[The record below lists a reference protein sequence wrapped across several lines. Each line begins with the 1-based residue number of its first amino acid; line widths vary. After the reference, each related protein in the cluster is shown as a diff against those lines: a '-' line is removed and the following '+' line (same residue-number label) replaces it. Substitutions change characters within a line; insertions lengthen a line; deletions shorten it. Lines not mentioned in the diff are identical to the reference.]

1 MKSLEPSRGHRPH
14 EPGHGLLGPPE
25 PHYEPMHL
33 RDYWGIV
40 RSHPMLVFGFT
51 LLVTLLVGYWT
62 AGWSDYYEGSAR
74 LEIKPE
80 QPNPVIA
87 AGGKLPLMVD
97 RDPAYLNTQLQILTS
112 PSLLGFVVK
121 SLDLPNDKIFL
132 RHMVKGGRI
141 LRKLLRLVSLGPSY
155 MDDASL
161 TAAVPLTQS
170 LDPEA
175 TGSQLREAQ
184 RLEPYVHELQ
194 ERLTVEQV
202 KETHGITKETRL
214 VNLTFRHPHPLI
226 SAKIVNAIAD
236 AMVLTT
242 RRGREGAGD
251 VTSEYLRRRIEE
263 LRNEIHRG
271 EERLIQY
278 ARNHDIISLE
288 AGQNTAVDRLVS
300 LNRELLEAE
309 NERKLA
315 AANYQVAQSPQAAIS
330 LAREESNKLKDSE
343 SQLADLERQRA
354 LLLVGATEKWPR
366 VQEVNQQIEV
376 LKKQIAELGEQEVQT
391 LLNNLKTRLRQAQE
405 REDAIRDSFE
415 KQRLETQNQNE
426 AAVTYRLIK
435 QEIDTSNSLLSD
447 LRMRLR
453 EHDLARAGTESNI
466 RVVDYAL
473 IPDPKKPDGPWRL
486 VFVGLGF
493 ILSLGVGFGLAFFA
507 EYMDNTLRSPEEVRQ
522 VLQLPALAMIPA
534 AGRLAKG
541 HFWGSLNALRS
552 STDRP
557 RLLSQSAAPKLL
569 EEDYRRLRT
578 AVLLADPQHQPR
590 KILVT
595 SSVVGEGKTTTAI
608 NMAYSLRQTGAKV
621 LIIDAD
627 LRRPRI
633 HTVFGCDN
641 DQGLSDIL
649 SEETLTGQEALLRY
663 IRKDERTGVYF
674 VCAGRSVPN
683 PTELLGSQRM
693 KDFTAWATSGF
704 EFVLI
709 DSPAVLGCADP
720 ILLSTLADAVLLVVK
735 AGDSSRNLVQRSQQ
749 LLEDAGAPILGV
761 VLNNTDSHGNWPPYR
776 YYRDYTY
783 PDDGPDDGN
792 GSGRRA
798 HLRIMIRMGTFRDS

>member
-1 MKSLEPSRGHRPH
+1 MRSLEPGRSHRPH
-14 EPGHGLLGPPE
+14 EQGNGALFAPE

-33 RDYWGIV
+33 RDYWGIA
-40 RSHPMLVFGFT
+40 RSHPKLVLGFT

-62 AGWSDYYEGSAR
+62 AGWSDYYEASAR

-87 AGGKLPLMVD
+87 SGGKLPLLVD

-121 SLDLPNDKIFL
+121 SLDLPNDEIFQ
-132 RHMVKGGRI
+132 RHMVKGGRT
-141 LRKLLRLVSLGPSY
+141 LRKFLRLVSLGPSY
-155 MDDASL
+155 MEDATL
-161 TAAVPLTQS
+161 TTAIPLTQS
-170 LDPEA
+170 LDPE
-175 TGSQLREAQ
+175 TSGSQLREAQ
-184 RLEPYVHELQ
+184 RLAAYVSELQ
-194 ERLTVEQV
+194 GRLTVEQV
-202 KETHGITKETRL
+202 KETRGITKETRL

-242 RRGREGAGD
+242 RRGREGSGD

-263 LRNEIHRG
+263 LRSEIRRG
-271 EERLIQY
+271 EARLIQY
-278 ARNHDIISLE
+278 ARSHDIISLE
-288 AGQNTAVDRLVS
+288 VGQNTAVDRLVS
-300 LNRELLEAE
+300 LNRELIEAE

-315 AANYQVAQSPQAAIS
+315 AANYQVAQSPEAAMS

-343 SQLADLERQRA
+343 AQLAEMERQRA

-376 LKKQIAELGEQEVQT
+376 LNKQIAKLGEQEVQM
-391 LLNNLKTRLRQAQE
+391 LLNNLQTRLRQAQQ
-405 REDAIRDSFE
+405 RENAIRESFD

-426 AAVTYRLIK
+426 AAVTYRLIE
-435 QEIDTSNSLLSD
+435 QEIDTSNGLLGD

-473 IPDPKKPDGPWRL
+473 MPDPKKPDGPWRL
-486 VFVGLGF
+486 VFVGLAF

-507 EYMDNTLRSPEEVRQ
+507 EYMNNTFRSPEEVRQ

-534 AGRLAKG
+534 AGRLVKG
-541 HFWGSLNALRS
+541 HFFSSLNALRS
-552 STDRP
+552 AADRP

-578 AVLLADPQHQPR
+578 AVLLADPEHQPHL
-590 KILVT
+590 ILVT
-595 SSVVGEGKTTTAI
+595 SSLVGEGKTTTAI

-621 LIIDAD
+621 LIVDAD

-633 HTVFGCDN
+633 HSVFGREN

-649 SEETLTGQEALLRY
+649 SEESLTGQEAFLHY
-663 IRKDERTGVYF
+663 VRKDEQTGVYF

-683 PTELLGSQRM
+683 PTELLGSQKM
-693 KDFTAWATSGF
+693 KAFSAWAMSGF

-761 VLNNTDSHGNWPPYR
+761 VLNNTDSPANWPPYR

-783 PDDGPDDGN
+783 PDKPN

-798 HLRIMIRMGTFRDS
+798 HLRIMIRMGSFKDL